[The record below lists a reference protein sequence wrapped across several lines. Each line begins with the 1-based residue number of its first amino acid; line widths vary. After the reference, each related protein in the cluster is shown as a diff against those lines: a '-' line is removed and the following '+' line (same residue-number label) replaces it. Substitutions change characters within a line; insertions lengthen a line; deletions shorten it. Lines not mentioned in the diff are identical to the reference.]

1 VGAVVLDALVEV
13 VLVVVVFVDVVFVEV
28 VLEVVIF
35 CVDDFTGVVVA
46 RAVVLAFV
54 VEDTRVKV
62 VDAMIVEE
70 EVGVD
75 EGEVE
80 VKVVMDVDVV
90 LEVVLVDA
98 VNLEEDTGEVMVIG
112 AGFDTEPRPKLFRKL
127 SHLLVGKL
135 GTDKAEESRDH
146 GECNVLDVVGSL
158 VQFTVYRV
166 ACTCERVGADLVC

>member
-1 VGAVVLDALVEV
+1 VGAAVLDALVEV
-13 VLVVVVFVDVVFVEV
+13 VLVEVVFVDVVFVEV

-46 RAVVLAFV
+46 KAVVLAFV
-54 VEDTRVKV
+54 VEDTRDGV

-75 EGEVE
+75 EAEVE
-80 VKVVMDVDVV
+80 VKVVIAVDVV

-98 VNLEEDTGEVMVIG
+98 FNFEEDTGEVAVMG
-112 AGFDTEPRPKLFRKL
+112 AGFDTELRPKLFRKL

-135 GTDKAEESRDH
+135 GKCKAEESRDD
-146 GECNVLDVVGSL
+146 GEDSVLDVVGSL
-158 VQFTVYRV
+158 VQLAVYRV
-166 ACTCERVGADLVC
+166 ACTCERIGADFVC